1 MPFPSLTPSSRAY
14 DGGDFP
20 IRTYR
25 SQSGVEAR
33 ILYGSRRTGMSLS
46 LGFENITDA
55 QAEQFLDHYDETK
68 GTYSTFTLPTA
79 AFTGWKGNK
88 DALDVATANA
98 WRYSEAPAVSNVRPG
113 RSSVQ
118 VKLLG
123 VL

>member
-1 MPFPSLTPSSRAY
+1 MPFPSLTPTSRAY

-20 IRTYR
+20 VRSYR
-25 SQSGVEAR
+25 SQSGVETR

-46 LGFENITDA
+46 LGFENITDT

-68 GTYSTFTLPTA
+68 GTYSTFSLPATA
-79 AFTGWKGNK
+79 LTGWKGNTA
-88 DALDVATANA
+88 ALDAATANS
-98 WRYSEAPAVSNVRPG
+98 WRYSEAPSVSNVRPG

-118 VKLLG
+118 VKLVG

>member
-20 IRTYR
+20 VRTYR

-33 ILYGSRRTGMSLS
+33 ILYGSRRTGMLLS

-68 GTYSTFTLPTA
+68 GTYSTFTLPTTA
-79 AFTGWKGNK
+79 LTGWTGNT
-88 DALDVATANA
+88 DALDAAAANA
-98 WRYSEAPAVSNVRPG
+98 WRYSEAPTVSNVRPG